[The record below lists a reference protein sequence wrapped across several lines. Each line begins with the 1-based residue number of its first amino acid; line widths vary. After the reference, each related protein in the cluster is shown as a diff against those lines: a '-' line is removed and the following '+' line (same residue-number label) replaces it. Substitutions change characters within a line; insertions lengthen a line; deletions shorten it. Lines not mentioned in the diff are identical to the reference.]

1 METGKIGI
9 VTLLFFFIS
18 FSFQFAF
25 GTNHCE
31 YWQESKGEY
40 CVLLWWASQD
50 LWLAVG
56 VGTAAVA
63 VAIAAIVTVSDRR
76 RDIKKR
82 TQELIQLYDEE
93 LREISEQ
100 EKNLTTKLD
109 CNLYVERYLD
119 TLEKIATL
127 SNDKNFGKSV
137 SDFFDNN
144 FSYGIDLW
152 RWYQK
157 NVVRLSID
165 IIGIGKSSGPL
176 WCLPHREPP
185 KRHILRI
192 RKPKKKLP
200 QLTSEDLNDFKERY
214 HKTRHEAID
223 YEFEKYLEAH
233 PSARREEMV
242 ENYLK
247 NKLLPELNDKELTIS
262 LNKFLE
268 EERWSEFR
276 AWCLLNEKHPITALQ
291 NDFGIIHQ
299 PIIPKEEKY
308 RILPD
313 SLYDSFDLLPEEDGL
328 SKGEFIQIIQS
339 FSKDLDKLAENEG
352 NLKTKT
358 DCSIYAERYLDTLE
372 EISSLYKQDIIPKK
386 AADYF
391 ENKFSLGINLW
402 NWYEKFVDTKQSQDE
417 KSKEIKKTQEE
428 IMASWNRSDE
438 ISQDDRWRDFRWWCK
453 GGKDGQNVITEFPE
467 VTIVDEEGI
476 EVGSIL
482 PATMYYYDELPE
494 NDGIGAA
501 QLLNIITS
509 FGKQLTDLTDKERHL
524 KTKLDCTVYAE
535 QYLDT
540 LEQIAYLFNSKA
552 LATDIPT
559 YFENNFSYG
568 LTILIWYVNKLGEDI
583 AQADTRWS
591 DFKKYT
597 DEWEKAKED
606 DEEKRKFIPLEPFP
620 ENKLPDTMIKYFD
633 QLPEDLVEEANRK
646 ERESSKDV
654 EKE

>member
-25 GTNHCE
+25 GANHCDFWE
-31 YWQESKGEY
+31 TSKGED
-40 CVLLWWASQD
+40 CVLVWWTSQD

-63 VAIAAIVTVSDRR
+63 VAIASIVTVSDRK

-82 TQELIQLYDEE
+82 NQELIQLYDEE
-93 LREISEQ
+93 LREIVEQ

-157 NVVRLSID
+157 NVVRISID
-165 IIGIGKSSGPL
+165 LIGIGKSSGPL
-176 WCLPHREPP
+176 WNLPP
-185 KRHILRI
+185 
-192 RKPKKKLP
+192 RKSSSSPP
-200 QLTSEDLNDFKERY
+200 QLTSDDLNKFKEQY
-214 HKTRHEAID
+214 NSTRQEAID

-233 PSARREEMV
+233 PSARREEMI

-247 NKLLPELNDKELTIS
+247 NKLLPELNDAQLKIS
-262 LNKFLE
+262 LNKFLK

-276 AWCLLNEKHPITALQ
+276 SWCLKVDPPITALQ
-291 NDFGIIHQ
+291 SDFGNIHQ
-299 PIIPKEEKY
+299 PIIPKEKKY

-328 SKGEFIQIIQS
+328 TKGEFVEIIQS
-339 FSKDLDKLAENEG
+339 FSKDLDKLAEKES
-352 NLKTKT
+352 NLKTKA
-358 DCSIYAERYLDTLE
+358 DCSIYAERYLDALE

-402 NWYEKFVDTKQSQDE
+402 NWYEKFVDTKQSQDGE
-417 KSKEIKKTQEE
+417 NKEIQKNQEE
-428 IMASWNRSDE
+428 IKRSWDKPDERS
-438 ISQDDRWRDFRWWCK
+438 QNDRWRDFRWWCN
-453 GGKDGQNVITEFPE
+453 GGKDGQNVITAFPE
-467 VTIVDEEGI
+467 VTTVDEEGI

-482 PATMYYYDELPE
+482 PAPMYYYDELPE
-494 NDGIGAA
+494 DDGIDAG
-501 QLLNIITS
+501 QLLGIITS
-509 FGKQLTDLTDKERHL
+509 FGKQLTDLIDKERHL

-568 LTILIWYVNKLGEDI
+568 LTIMNWYVTKLGADI
-583 AQADTRWS
+583 AQAETRWS

-597 DEWEKAKED
+597 DEWEKDKD
-606 DEEKRKFIPLEPFP
+606 GKFIPLEPFQ
-620 ENKLPDTMIKYFD
+620 ENKLPDSMIEYFE
-633 QLPEDLVEEANRK
+633 QLPEDLIEEANRK
-646 ERESSKDV
+646 EK
-654 EKE
+654 